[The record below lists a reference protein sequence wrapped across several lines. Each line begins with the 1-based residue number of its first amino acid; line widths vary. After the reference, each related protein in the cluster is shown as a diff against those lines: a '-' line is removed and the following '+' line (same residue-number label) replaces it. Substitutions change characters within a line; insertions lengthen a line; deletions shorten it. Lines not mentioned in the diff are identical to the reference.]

1 MTVQKN
7 KENDRPQWFERTLS
21 YLHVCSGSLDFSAK
35 YLPQPCLTVNVIKF
49 LSEGLTCSQTWSR
62 MNRSPQILVVWQ
74 AELTQDLLEGTSIHN
89 ATCCCCPCYLGQ
101 EPAPKANTQKAISAA
116 LCGVAEKSAGNARGY
131 DLEGEACKA
140 VDVGVLRLP
149 MRANMS

>member
-1 MTVQKN
+1 MV
-7 KENDRPQWFERTLS
+7 RP
-21 YLHVCSGSLDFSAK
+21 YLIVSARVFWELGFLRK
-35 YLPQPCLTVNVIKF
+35 VPTARPCLTLNVIKV
-49 LSEGLTCSQTWSR
+49 LNGRLTCSQTWSK
-62 MNRSPQILVVWQ
+62 MNRSPQILVVLQ

-89 ATCCCCPCYLGQ
+89 ATCCCCPWCLGQ